1 MKTAGGMVADWA
13 TSSAP
18 FEFPGGSG
26 CQRSSLSLVFCFF
39 LQKIWVAVLRVPRA
53 VATRAKRR
61 LDGGTLAD
69 AARSSTAGHVGQAGV
84 AAAATHLDRLV
95 GEGERRVKEVDIGGG
110 CVAFEKKIEQ
120 VQTTEG
126 STKDYL

>member
-1 MKTAGGMVADWA
+1 MVFF
-13 TSSAP
+13 P
-18 FEFPGGSG
+18 FF
-26 CQRSSLSLVFCFF
+26 Q
-39 LQKIWVAVLRVPRA
+39 QKIWVAVLRVPRA
-53 VATRAKRR
+53 VATRAKRS